1 MSSNECQAHHHHHH
15 HHHCEEDPLKGK
27 RESSVSVGAPKLEG
41 QPQPQTMSSY
51 KYMSLKRQLIK
62 PYHPQNHVHHH
73 YLAIEEE
80 ELCELVLHKILMGE
94 DNKLRKSLRAEA
106 QRELRY
112 KY

>member
-1 MSSNECQAHHHHHH
+1 MSV
-15 HHHCEEDPLKGK
+15 
-27 RESSVSVGAPKLEG
+27 RAPKLEG
-41 QPQPQTMSSY
+41 QPQPKQCLHI
-51 KYMSLKRQLIK
+51 YMSLKRQLIK

-80 ELCELVLHKILMGE
+80 EFCELVLQEILMGE